1 MQDCEIQP
9 WVFSDHDC
17 VNLHLNLKDVFS
29 HRPGIW
35 RFNVSLLAVDV
46 FCSLISDITTRHVAL
61 KTAFPSIHK
70 WWDTLKDLFKVASKT
85 FSKQQQRKMNS
96 QLVNLTNRLI
106 QAKGSLIAGDT
117 SASILIEQ
125 LESKIQHLQLG
136 NRGGAKVRS
145 RAQWIE
151 SGDKLTRFFFSPQF
165 SFEYFKTFWFWPGFS
180 KVDNH
185 PLFWSP
191 YANISQRF
199 SNGEN

>member
-35 RFNVSLLAVDV
+35 GFNVSLLAVDV

-106 QAKGSLIAGDT
+106 
-117 SASILIEQ
+117 
-125 LESKIQHLQLG
+125 
-136 NRGGAKVRS
+136 
-145 RAQWIE
+145 
-151 SGDKLTRFFFSPQF
+151 
-165 SFEYFKTFWFWPGFS
+165 
-180 KVDNH
+180 
-185 PLFWSP
+185 
-191 YANISQRF
+191 
-199 SNGEN
+199 